1 MSVAG
6 EGVPGATGQSVRFV
20 RDPAALGATAT
31 PPEATTTVTYRSAG
45 RCLVVAPA
53 GGVARA
59 LACVDRLPSL
69 GCTVVELGAP
79 DAGDGRVAKRLT
91 DTGTSV
97 FGASTLALDGRLGA
111 FTAHASAAGAPPDAA
126 PVDLA
131 VAAWVEDGRFD
142 LVLDLGDAPLM
153 GRRLPPPGYRHVP
166 PGADGA
172 ALGDALGAL
181 DELVGEF
188 DKPTYFDYRRDRCAH
203 SRSGLDGCSRCL
215 DVCATGAIA
224 RDGDGVV
231 VDPYLC
237 QGCGTCAT
245 VCPSAAMAYAWPRAK
260 DAIARTRELLAA
272 GAGTVD
278 TLVLH
283 VEAHAGAV
291 AAAGLGPDALDLE
304 VEAVAAYGLD
314 FWLAAV
320 AAGIGRIV
328 LVLDAPADDPD
339 RLALEEQGGYLHE
352 LLGGLGLAGT
362 VLRFAAPDALGR
374 VLADAAPASLPV
386 GPRPAFAVSDDKRRT
401 IRDAMEALAAAREA
415 DGATG
420 SPAGGAAGE
429 AAGEA
434 VGDAAGGTAD
444 GTFALSAGA
453 PFGRIRVDVDA
464 CTLCMACVSTCPAG
478 SLLDGQDR
486 PALRQVEASC
496 VQCGLCA
503 TACPEDA
510 ISLEARWI
518 VDGVEA
524 RRTAMLHEEEPFH
537 CVRCHKAFATRGII
551 DTMLSKLSGHWMF
564 ADEAAVR
571 RLKMCEDC
579 RVKDLFEAEPGGIDV
594 HRGAKEGSGGG
605 AAGGAGGGPSGTPS

>member
-1 MSVAG
+1 MSAAG
-6 EGVPGATGQSVRFV
+6 GSVPGAAEHGVRFV
-20 RDPAALGATAT
+20 RDPAALGATPAV
-31 PPEATTTVTYRSAG
+31 PEATTTVTYRSAG

-53 GGVARA
+53 GDVDRA
-59 LACVDRLPSL
+59 LACVARLPSL
-69 GCTVVELGAP
+69 GCTVVELGVGG
-79 DAGDGRVAKRLT
+79 AGDGRVAKRLT

-97 FGASTLALDGRLGA
+97 FGAATLALDGRLGA
-111 FTAHASAAGAPPDAA
+111 FTAHASAAGAPSDVA
-126 PVDLA
+126 PLDLA

-142 LVLDLGDAPLM
+142 LVLDLGPAPSM
-153 GRRLPPPGYRHVP
+153 GQRLPPPGYRHVP
-166 PGADGA
+166 PGAPEA
-172 ALGDALGAL
+172 ALVDALEGL

-215 DVCATGAIA
+215 DVCATGAIGH
-224 RDGDGVV
+224 DGDGVV

-245 VCPSAAMAYAWPRAK
+245 VCPSAAMAYAWPRPK

-272 GAGTVD
+272 GAGGID

-283 VEAHAGAV
+283 VEAHADAV
-291 AAAGLGPDALDLE
+291 AAAGLGPDVLDLE

-320 AAGIGRIV
+320 AAGVGRV
-328 LVLDAPADDPD
+328 VPVLDAPADDPD

-352 LLGGLGLAGT
+352 LLGGLGITGT
-362 VLRFAAPDALGR
+362 VLRLVAPDALGR
-374 VLADAAPASLPV
+374 ALADTVPASLPA

-401 IRDAMEALAAAREA
+401 VRDAMEALAAAREA

-420 SPAGGAAGE
+420 GAPAAGGAA
-429 AAGEA
+429 
-434 VGDAAGGTAD
+434 GDAAGGTAD

-464 CTLCMACVSTCPAG
+464 CTLCMACVSTCPTG

-496 VQCGLCA
+496 VQCGLCE
-503 TACPEDA
+503 TACPENA
-510 ISLEARWI
+510 ISLEARWV

-524 RRTAMLHEEEPFH
+524 RRTAVLHEEEPFH

-594 HRGAKEGSGGG
+594 HRGAAGS
-605 AAGGAGGGPSGTPS
+605 AGGRTNGTPS